1 MKPLQRTAL
10 ASVINLI
17 LLGMSD
23 AHAADPQALEK
34 RIKEL
39 ESRLAKMDQLE
50 RRLEKLDQLNA
61 ITNQAPLI
69 EKQASA
75 APEIEKLT
83 KKVNTLQ
90 RKLEVQDEVTTGAL
104 SKIPNFE
111 AGADGFKVTST
122 DKKHQLRIGGTVQTD
137 YKAFLDNPW
146 PTNPV
151 TTNPAGPDSV
161 ALRQA
166 RMTLDGYVY
175 SDLYFK
181 IMADFAQTSNT
192 ANLLPDAYLDYNY
205 DPAVSLLVGKFKPS
219 ISLER
224 LQGDADT
231 AFLERGFPTNLAPNR
246 DAGIQV
252 HGGFG
257 KPGYKAERNPGPI
270 DVKNAFTYQ
279 VGISEGTGDSGN
291 AAGNGWPTNNNVA
304 ESNSSTYSSTKGTT
318 TTYTP
323 GSYGSNK
330 EFDGRIFAQPF
341 QHSGYSLLEGFG
353 LGLAG
358 SYSNPVHQAINKQTS
373 LIGQSTIVDYTQT
386 NASAGTVTGTGANT
400 ITTKSVITS
409 NGPSYRIYPQAF
421 WYSGPFGL
429 MGEYVESSQTLNASA
444 PGLKANNIS
453 QNNKASQVQVSYVV
467 TGEDNTFNGVKPMR
481 NFDPIKGSWGALQLV
496 GRWSELNVDSSTFKL
511 LDPTK
516 SINKATAFTV
526 GANWFLN
533 KNALIRLDYE
543 DVSFSGGAG
552 TSTGSGAA
560 TKYNVTNRPS
570 EQIFSTRFQLA
581 F

>member
-111 AGADGFKVTST
+111 AGADGFKVTSI
-122 DKKHQLRIGGTVQTD
+122 DKKHQLRVGGTVQTD
-137 YKAFLDNPW
+137 YKAFLDNAYKGSSAS
-146 PTNPV
+146 
-151 TTNPAGPDSV
+151 AGPDSV
-161 ALRQA
+161 SLRQA

-270 DVKNAFTYQ
+270 DVKNSFTYQ

-291 AAGNGWPTNNNVA
+291 AAGNGLPANNNI
-304 ESNSSTYSSTKGTT
+304 SSSTSTTV
-318 TTYTP
+318 TP
-323 GSYGSNK
+323 ASFANDK

-341 QHSGYSLLEGFG
+341 QHSGSSWLEGFG

-358 SYSNPVHQAINKQTS
+358 SYSNPNHQAINKQTS
-373 LIGQSTIVDYTQT
+373 LIGQSTIIDYTKLNSAVNST
-386 NASAGTVTGTGANT
+386 N
-400 ITTKSVITS
+400 VITS
-409 NGPSYRIYPQAF
+409 NGTAYRIYPQAF

-429 MGEYVESSQTLNASA
+429 MGEYVESHQTLNGSA
-444 PGLKANNIS
+444 LSNNSSINNIS
-453 QNNKASQVQVSYVV
+453 QTNKASQVQVSYVV

-496 GRWSELNVDSSTFKL
+496 GRWSELNVDSNTFKL
-511 LDPTK
+511 LDASK
-516 SINKATAFTV
+516 SVNKATAFTV

-543 DVSFSGGAG
+543 DVAFSGGAG
-552 TSTGSGAA
+552 SSAH
-560 TKYNVTNRPS
+560 VTNRPT
-570 EQIFSTRFQLA
+570 EQIFSSRFQLA